1 MPIVPAIYPDD
12 SRPLPIA
19 YDSPACDSTEYMSL
33 LACPR
38 APLLCVA
45 KPSDFIPDSGSAGSS
60 GDGDLMG
67 VLGALTS
74 GGRVGAG
81 ALVGVVGVRCEGM

>member
-12 SRPLPIA
+12 LRPLPIA

-45 KPSDFIPDSGSAGSS
+45 KPSDFIPDSGSAG
-60 GDGDLMG
+60 DGDLMG
-67 VLGALTS
+67 VLGTLTS

-81 ALVGVVGVRCEGM
+81 ALIGVVGVRCEGM